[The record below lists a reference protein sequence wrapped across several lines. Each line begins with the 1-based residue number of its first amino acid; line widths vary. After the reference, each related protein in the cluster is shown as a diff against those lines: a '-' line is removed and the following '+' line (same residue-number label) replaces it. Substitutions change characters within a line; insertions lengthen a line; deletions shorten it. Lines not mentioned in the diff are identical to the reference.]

1 MAPTSSPTDVG
12 ILSFGAYVP
21 RRRLQRSAIY
31 AANSWF
37 APGLRGLA
45 KGERAVGDWDE
56 DSITMAVEAGR
67 DALTG
72 IDRAVVGS
80 LSLASTTLPY
90 ADRLNSGI
98 VKEALTL
105 PDNVAA
111 LDVTG
116 SQRAGVSALRDALEA
131 AAGRKAP
138 HLCLAAEMRKTCPAS
153 DLELTSG
160 DAAAGLLVGTG
171 DVVAKFLGAYSLTLD
186 FVDHYRTPGMDYDY
200 VYEARWIREEG
211 HVALTGRALK
221 EGITALGV
229 EPASIDRF
237 VVPISAKGVAAT
249 LAKRAGIA
257 ETAVADTLQAGLGEA
272 GSAHGLVMLV
282 AALEAAK
289 PGEKIL
295 LLGFGQG
302 VDLILLE
309 TTEAITRLAPRMGI
323 AASLTN
329 GAKDENYMRWLVH
342 RGLVDI
348 DKGARAELDQRQPST
363 SLWRHRKAAMGLVG
377 GRCTKTGTVQ
387 FPKSD
392 ISVNPNSWTAHSQED
407 YPLAEVP
414 ARVLTVTADSL
425 SYFPNPPLYYG
436 MIDFDGGGRMTV
448 EFADVSD
455 EIEVGAAMRMVFR
468 IKAVDEVRGMVKYF
482 WKAAPAR

>member
-1 MAPTSSPTDVG
+1 MMADVG

-21 RRRLQRSAIY
+21 RRRLQRSAIH

-37 APGLRGLA
+37 APGLKGLA

-72 IDRAVVGS
+72 IDRATVGS

-90 ADRLNSGI
+90 VDRLNSGI

-105 PDNVAA
+105 RDNVAA
-111 LDVTG
+111 IDVTG

-131 AAGRKAP
+131 ASGRPAP

-153 DLELTSG
+153 DLEMISG
-160 DAAAGLLVGTG
+160 DAAAGVLVGTG
-171 DVVAKFLGAYSLTLD
+171 DVVARFLGAYSLTLD
-186 FVDHYRTPGMDYDY
+186 FVDHYRTAGMDYDY

-221 EGITALGV
+221 EGIAALGID
-229 EPASIDRF
+229 PAAIDRLI
-237 VVPISAKGVAAT
+237 VPISARGVAAG
-249 LAKRAGIA
+249 LAKKAGIPD
-257 ETAVADTLQAGLGEA
+257 TAVADTLQAGLGEA

-289 PGEKIL
+289 PGEKVL

-302 VDLILLE
+302 ADLILLE
-309 TTEAITRLAPRMGI
+309 TTDAIARLAPRMGV
-323 AASLTN
+323 ARSLAN
-329 GAKDENYMRWLVH
+329 GEKDENYMRWLAH
-342 RGLVDI
+342 RGLVDL
-348 DKGARAELDQRQPST
+348 DKGMRAEQDQKQPST

-392 ISVNPNSWTAHSQED
+392 ISVNPNSWTAHTQED
-407 YPLAEVP
+407 YPLAEIP
-414 ARVLTVTADSL
+414 ARVLSVTADSL
-425 SYFPNPPLYYG
+425 SYYPNPPLYYG
-436 MIDFDGGGRMTV
+436 MIDFEGGGRMTI
-448 EFADVSD
+448 EFADVSG
-455 EIEVGAAMRMVFR
+455 EIEVGAEMRMVFR

>member
-1 MAPTSSPTDVG
+1 MSDVG
-12 ILSFGAYVP
+12 ILAFGAYVP

-31 AANSWF
+31 AANAWF
-37 APGLRGLA
+37 APGLKGLA

-72 IDRAVVGS
+72 IDRASVGS

-105 PDNVAA
+105 SDNVAA
-111 LDVTG
+111 FDVTG
-116 SQRAGVSALRDALEA
+116 SQRAGTSALRDALEA
-131 AAGRKAP
+131 AAGRTAP
-138 HLCLAAEMRKTCPAS
+138 HLCLAADMRKTCPAS
-153 DLELTSG
+153 DLELLTG
-160 DAAAGLLVGTG
+160 DAAAGLLVGKG
-171 DVVAKFLGAYSLTLD
+171 DVVAKFLGAYSLTMD

-211 HVALTGRALK
+211 HVALTSRALK
-221 EGITALGV
+221 EGMAALGI
-229 EPASIDRF
+229 EASAVDRF
-237 VVPISAKGVAAT
+237 LVPISAKGVAAT
-249 LAKRAGIA
+249 LAKKAGIA
-257 ETAVADTLQAGLGEA
+257 ETAVADTLQASLGEA

-295 LLGFGQG
+295 VLGFGQG
-302 VDLILLE
+302 ADLILLE
-309 TTEAITRLAPRMGI
+309 TTDAITKLAPRAGV
-323 AASLTN
+323 AGSLAY
-329 GAKDENYMRWLVH
+329 GAKDENYLRWLVH
-342 RGLVDI
+342 RGQVAV
-348 DKGARAELDQRQPST
+348 DKGMRAEQDQKQPST
-363 SLWRHRKAAMGLVG
+363 TLWRHRKAAMGLVG
-377 GRCTKTGTVQ
+377 GRCTETGTVQ

-392 ISVNPNSWTAHSQED
+392 ISVNPNSRTSHTQED
-407 YPLAEVP
+407 YPLAEIP
-414 ARVLTVTADSL
+414 ARVLSVTADSL
-425 SYFPNPPLYYG
+425 SYHPNPPLYYG
-436 MIDFDGGGRMTV
+436 MIDFDGGGRMTI
-448 EFADVSD
+448 EFADVES
-455 EIEVGAAMRMVFR
+455 EIEVGAEMRMVFR